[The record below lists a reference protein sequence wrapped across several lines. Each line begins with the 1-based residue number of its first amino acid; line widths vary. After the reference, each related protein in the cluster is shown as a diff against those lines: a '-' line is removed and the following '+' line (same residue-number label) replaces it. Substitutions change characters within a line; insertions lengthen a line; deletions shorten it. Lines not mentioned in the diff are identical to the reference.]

1 MFFCEESL
9 RKINEKDVELF
20 RNGSVH
26 ESVDYFET
34 RNYFRRRKK
43 KDLYEQNFDG
53 EANRSGVV
61 NFHCMQTSCDEHTQS
76 IQKQIVEYDIKIKSW
91 RRLDRR
97 WSRTWKTFSEEILF
111 RAQVAQTYKSFLV
124 LMTKVRQT

>member
-34 RNYFRRRKK
+34 KKYFRRRKK
-43 KDLYEQNFDG
+43 ENLYEQNFDG

-61 NFHCMQTSCDEHTQS
+61 NFHCMQTSCDEHA
-76 IQKQIVEYDIKIKSW
+76 VYF
-91 RRLDRR
+91 RR
-97 WSRTWKTFSEEILF
+97 WLKRRTTFIAFLLFCSRIEALDFRVFTQAYSINSETNRRI
-111 RAQVAQTYKSFLV
+111 RYKN
-124 LMTKVRQT
+124 